1 MKTKLISM
9 LINMVIA
16 RLSSQTMKDLAD
28 KGLDTLEDYVA
39 KSPNKIDDAVI
50 PLCKTIRIAFDVP
63 DDD

>member
-1 MKTKLISM
+1 
-9 LINMVIA
+9 MVIA